1 MRRLLVS
8 IMAVVT
14 LTTAAH
20 ASTPT
25 RTSTT
30 YRSKDGATIT
40 IVGRGCFSQED
51 VTKLKLV
58 AYESPTE
65 LTYRCITP

>member
-1 MRRLLVS
+1 MVLAALLACAIS
-8 IMAVVT
+8 ST
-14 LTTAAH
+14 LAIAH
-20 ASTPT
+20 AGT
-25 RTSTT
+25 RTRTI
-30 YRSKDGATIT
+30 YHAGDATLT

-65 LTYRCITP
+65 LTYRCVTP